1 MKMKRVIVVSLLIFV
16 ILGIVAYVYV
26 GWSLNNQLPKGAEL
40 FIITFGGIIASVA
53 AIVTITGYDIR
64 TIFSNHRKGI
74 LKNQVIT
81 TTDRSNLPAKPYSR
95 LVGRDEP
102 LEKSLSALRDP
113 NGPQFISISGIGGIG
128 KTAIAYEIADRCLQ
142 EKLFYSVL
150 WFSAKQQV
158 VQGRHVKNI
167 KQGYSSLDD
176 VIDNFYDQLML
187 DLDVKKFDMKLNLI
201 QQHVKAQPYLLILDN
216 LETLKDNEK
225 VINLFANLLNPS
237 RAVLTSRQIIDNS
250 SRSYN
255 IKLKGLEEA
264 KSIEFTRLEANER
277 GVSSLAQGSDTLLK
291 TLHRETGGMP
301 LAIKLVISEVLSG
314 LNIDEVL
321 KRLRIAKDEE
331 EIYRFIYLDLW
342 TTLSNN
348 ARQVLVTM
356 PAFASSVNA
365 QMLQRVSALP
375 DSSFDVAI
383 MELIDRSL
391 LESTEPGGSNKVR
404 YSIHALTRNF
414 LNCDLPKLFE
424 SSFNPQHSQMNG

>member
-1 MKMKRVIVVSLLIFV
+1 MKRIIVVSLLLIV
-16 ILGIVAYVYV
+16 ILGIVAYVFV
-26 GWSLNNQLPKGAEL
+26 KWSSENQLPKGVEL
-40 FIITFGGIIASVA
+40 FILTFVGIITSIA
-53 AIVTITGYDIR
+53 AIVQITGLDIR
-64 TIFSNHRKGI
+64 FIFSNRQKGSLEKQI
-74 LKNQVIT
+74 IT

-113 NGPQFISISGIGGIG
+113 NGPLFISISGIGGIG
-128 KTAIAYEIADRCLQ
+128 KTAIAYEIADRCSQ

-150 WFSAKQQV
+150 WFSAKQQI
-158 VQGRHVKNI
+158 VQGRHVINI
-167 KQGYSSLDD
+167 KQSFSSLED
-176 VIDNFYDQLML
+176 VIDNFYGQLKL
-187 DLDVKKFDMKLNLI
+187 DLDVKKFDVKLNLI
-201 QQHVKAQPYLLILDN
+201 QRHIKAQPYLLILDN

-225 VINLFANLLNPS
+225 VINIFASLLNPS
-237 RAVLTSRQIIDNS
+237 RAVLTSRQIIDTS

-291 TLHRETGGMP
+291 TIHRETGGMP

-321 KRLRIAKDEE
+321 KRLHIAKDEE

-342 TTLSNN
+342 ATLSNN

-365 QMLQRVSALP
+365 QMLQSVSDLP

-391 LESTEPGGSNKVR
+391 LESTILGGSNKVR

-414 LNCDLPKLFE
+414 LNCDLPQLFE
-424 SSFNPQHSQMNG
+424 SSINPQ